1 VGINLTRTFGIDA
14 GLYGT
19 QTFLEPE
26 PHIGLAISL
35 RFDRR

>member
-1 VGINLTRTFGIDA
+1 LVDEDA

-19 QTFLEPE
+19 KAFLEPE